1 MTEKEKEQIESPATV
16 SSAYEVMKPRWD
28 KMEAVVG
35 GTETMRSAGETY
47 LPQHAAEL
55 PARYAERLACAT
67 LLNITELTLESLV
80 GRPFSDPVQL
90 SEDMPEQI
98 KVIMQ
103 DVDLQGNNIDVYGR
117 RWFREGVKKAFA
129 HTLIEFPEKKPKAD
143 GSPRTLEDDRKDNLR
158 PYWVFIKPENLIFA
172 FTEIVQGREVVTHAR
187 FYEEVT
193 EMVGFAEAI
202 KKRIR
207 VFTPGLQEV
216 YEEQEDEKKKKVW
229 KLVHSLVV
237 DLPFVPLVT
246 FYAAK
251 EGPMLAKP
259 PLMDLAD
266 LNIAHFQSGSDQRA
280 VLTVAR
286 FPMLAMSGSSGQDAK
301 LEIGPYKWLWCDDP
315 TGKFYYVE
323 HTGKAIKAGK
333 EDLDDLLSQMSHY
346 GAEFLKKQPGR
357 QTATARA
364 LDSAEATSP
373 LQDMTLRFMDAV
385 DHALWMTAQ
394 WLKLKEGGKVKI
406 STDFGPEKSDQ
417 NDLLGLQ
424 FARKVRDIS
433 RKAFLEEYK
442 RRGILSDEYNLDEDR
457 DQIEDE
463 MTQGISRV
471 DLDETP
477 TDTSSPGGSA

>member
-1 MTEKEKEQIESPATV
+1 MTEKEKERIESPATL
-16 SSAYEVMKPRWD
+16 SYAYEVMKPRWD
-28 KMEAVVG
+28 KMEAVIG
-35 GTETMRSAGETY
+35 GTETMRAAGEVY
-47 LPQHAAEL
+47 LPRHAEEL
-55 PARYAERLACAT
+55 EERYEERLQCAT

-90 SEDMPEQI
+90 SEDMPEPI
-98 KVIMQ
+98 KEIME

-117 RWFREGVKKAFA
+117 RWFREGLKKAFA
-129 HTLIEFPEKKPKAD
+129 HTLIEFPEKKEKED

-172 FTEIVQGREVVTHAR
+172 YVQVIQGREVVTHAR

-193 EMVGFAEAI
+193 EMVGFAEVM
-202 KKRIR
+202 KKQIR
-207 VFTPGLQEV
+207 VFEPGKQTI
-216 YEEQEDEKKKKVW
+216 YEEVEEGKKKIW
-229 KLVHSLVV
+229 KEVRSFEV

-266 LNIAHFQSGSDQRA
+266 LNIAHWQSGSDQRA

-286 FPMLAMSGSSGQDAK
+286 FPMLAMSGASAQDAK
-301 LEIGPYKWLWCDDP
+301 LRIGPYKWLWCDDP
-315 TGKFYYVE
+315 NGKFYYVE

-333 EDLDDLLSQMSHY
+333 EDLDDLLAQMSHY

-394 WLKLKEGGKVKI
+394 WLKLKQSGKVKI

-424 FARKVRDIS
+424 FARKIRDIS

-442 RRGILSDEYNLDEDR
+442 RRGILSDEYNLEEDTS
-457 DQIEDE
+457 QIEGE
-463 MTQGISRV
+463 MTLGISRV

-477 TDTSSPGGSA
+477 TDTSSPGGSS

>member
-1 MTEKEKEQIESPATV
+1 MTNEEKERRESPATV
-16 SSAYEVMKPRWD
+16 SYAYEIMKPRWD

-35 GTETMRSAGETY
+35 GTETMRAAGEDY
-47 LPQHAAEL
+47 LPRHAEEL
-55 PARYAERLACAT
+55 PARYEERLQCAT

-90 SEDMPEQI
+90 SEDMPAQI
-98 KVIMQ
+98 KDYME
-103 DVDLQGNNIDVYGR
+103 DVDLQGNNIDVFAR
-117 RWFREGVKKAFA
+117 RWFREGLKGAFA
-129 HTLIEFPEKKPKAD
+129 HVIIDFPKKEEKAD
-143 GSPRTLEDDRKDNLR
+143 GSPRTLEDDRKENLR
-158 PYWVFIKPENLIFA
+158 PYWVFVKPQNLIFA
-172 FTEIVQGREVVTHAR
+172 HYEIQQGREVCVHAR
-187 FYEEVT
+187 FYEEIV
-193 EMVGFAEAI
+193 EMDGFAEVI
-202 KKRIR
+202 KKQIR
-207 VFTPGLQEV
+207 VFTPGEQVV
-216 YEEQEDEKKKKVW
+216 YEEYEEGKKKLW
-229 KLVHSLVV
+229 KEIERFNV
-237 DLPFVPLVT
+237 DVPFVPLVT

-266 LNIAHFQSGSDQRA
+266 LNIAHWQSGSDQRA

-286 FPMLAMSGSSGQDAK
+286 FPMLAMSGGSGDASK
-301 LEIGPYKWLWCDDP
+301 LSIGPYKWLWCDDP
-315 TGKFYYVE
+315 NGKFYYVE

-333 EDLDDLLSQMSHY
+333 EDLEDLLNQMSHY

-373 LQDMTLRFMDAV
+373 LQDMTIRFMDAV

-394 WLKLKEGGKVKI
+394 WLKLDFGGKVKI
-406 STDFGPEKSDQ
+406 ATDFGPEKSDQ

-424 FARKVRDIS
+424 FARKIRDIS

-442 RRGILSDEYNLDEDR
+442 ARGILRDEYDFEEDLT
-457 DQIEDE
+457 QIENE
-463 MTQGISRV
+463 MVQGISRV
-471 DLDETP
+471 DIDETP

>member
-28 KMEAVVG
+28 KMEAVIG
-35 GTETMRSAGETY
+35 GTETMRAAGETY
-47 LPQHAAEL
+47 LPRHAEEI
-55 PARYAERLACAT
+55 PTRYDERLEAAT

-90 SEDMPEQI
+90 NDDMPEDI
-98 KVIMQ
+98 KKMMK

-117 RWFREGVKKAFA
+117 RWFREGLKKAFA
-129 HTLIEFPEKKPKAD
+129 HTLIEFPRKQPKAD
-143 GSPRTLEDDRKDNLR
+143 GTPRTLEDDRKDNLR
-158 PYWVFIKPENLIFA
+158 PYWVFVKPENLIFA
-172 FTEIVQGREVVTHAR
+172 HTEIIQGREVVTHAR
-187 FYEEVT
+187 ILEEVV
-193 EMVGFAEAI
+193 EMVGFAEVI
-202 KKRIR
+202 KKQIR
-207 VFTPGLQEV
+207 VFTPGEQVV
-216 YEEQEDEKKKKVW
+216 YEEREDNKKKIWVE
-229 KLVHSLVV
+229 VDRFPV

-266 LNIAHFQSGSDQRA
+266 LNIAHWQSGSDQRA

-286 FPMLAMSGSSGQDAK
+286 FPMLALSGSSGQDSK
-301 LEIGPYKWLWCDDP
+301 LTIGPYKWLWSEDP
-315 TGKFYYVE
+315 NGKFYYVE

-333 EDLDDLLSQMSHY
+333 EDLDDLLAQMSHY

-373 LQDMTLRFMDAV
+373 LQDMTVRFMDAV
-385 DHALWMTAQ
+385 DHALWITAQ
-394 WLKLKEGGKVKI
+394 WIKLKEGGTVKI
-406 STDFGPEKSDQ
+406 ATDFGPEKSDQ

-424 FARKVRDIS
+424 FARKIRDIS

-442 RRGILSDEYNLDEDR
+442 ARGILRDEYNYEEDLS
-457 DQIEDE
+457 QIENE
-463 MTQGISRV
+463 MVMGISRV
-471 DLDETP
+471 DIDETP
-477 TDTSSPGGSA
+477 TDTSSPGGSS